1 MSEPSTASGI
11 GSTPD
16 YPHHWEAD
24 VVAADGATVHLR
36 PITPEDADGLVGL
49 HARSSE
55 RTRYLRFFGPY
66 PRISDKDL
74 TRFTNVD
81 HHDRVALIVLLGEDV
96 IAVGRYERLPD
107 RDEAEV
113 AFLVEDAH
121 QGRGLGSVLLEH
133 LAAAAQEIG
142 IRRFVAEVLAENR
155 KMISIFREAGYEPS
169 RSYED
174 GVLHLVFDIAPTEAQ
189 RSVRYGREQ
198 RAEARSIERLLTP
211 RSVAVI
217 GASNDPAKIG
227 YAVLANLL
235 AAGFAGPV
243 YPVNHQA
250 RTVQDVPAYPSV
262 LAVPGE
268 VDLAILTVPA
278 DAVPQVVMHCRERG
292 VRGIVVMS
300 GGFAERGE
308 EGLLA
313 QRRLV
318 NTARASGMRIVGPNC
333 FGLIN
338 TDPAVRLNA
347 SLAATAPAAGRI
359 GFFSQSGALGATLLE
374 RAKALG
380 IGLSSF
386 VSAGNRADVSG
397 NDLLQYWASDPA
409 TDVVA
414 LHLESFGN
422 PRKFARLA
430 RRVARTKPIVVV
442 KSGRHT
448 GTTPNLEGTSPVM
461 AEASIEALFTSTG
474 IIRVDTVAQLFDV
487 VTLLA
492 HQPLPRGS
500 RVAVVGNSTAV
511 GLLAV
516 DSVLGNGLVLAGSGP
531 VDIGA
536 EGTPEQFAAATRAAL
551 TDPEVDALVAV
562 FVTPVS
568 RSEDGYAQ
576 ALVDLAQDTDKP
588 VVATFLGR
596 DGLPRSLVRVGEGSV
611 AARGSV
617 PSFPVDRAVVALA
630 QMVRYSNWRSRPVGA
645 VPELSDAD
653 PDRAR
658 GLVADVLVEDRA
670 GRELSGDQA
679 RALLACYGLPVRAG
693 DTAPVPDEVATAIE
707 ISDDPSFGAVVS
719 FGLSG
724 VPIDVFADQSYRALP
739 LSDVDASELIRSV
752 AAWPLL
758 DGYAGAVPVDAAAIE
773 DVLMRAARLCDDVP
787 EIARLTF
794 TAIAHPAGAVLRDP
808 HAYVRPSVAR
818 AEEASRRAD
827 RSEPLSG

>member
-1 MSEPSTASGI
+1 M
-11 GSTPD
+11 
-16 YPHHWEAD
+16 
-24 VVAADGATVHLR
+24 AADGATVHIR
-36 PITPEDADGLVGL
+36 PITPDDADGLLGL

-66 PRISDKDL
+66 PRVSDKDL
-74 TRFTNVD
+74 FHFTNVD
-81 HHDRVALIVLLGEDV
+81 HHDRVALIVLLGEEV

-113 AFLVEDAH
+113 AFLVEDEH

-133 LAAAAQEIG
+133 LAAAAQERG

-155 KMISIFREAGYEPS
+155 KMISIFRAAGYEPT
-169 RSYED
+169 RSYQE
-174 GVLHLVFDIAPTEAQ
+174 GVVHLVFDIAPTDTLRA
-189 RSVRYGREQ
+189 VRYEREQ
-198 RAEARSIERLLTP
+198 RAESRSIQRLLTP

-235 AAGFAGPV
+235 AGGFTGPV
-243 YPVNHQA
+243 YPVNTQA
-250 RTVQDVPAYPSV
+250 ESVQGLPAHPTL
-262 LAVPGE
+262 LAVPDD

-278 DAVPQVVMHCRERG
+278 EAVPQVVVHCRARA

-308 EGLLA
+308 DGLLA

-318 NTARASGMRIVGPNC
+318 STARGSGMRIVGPNC
-333 FGLIN
+333 FGIIN
-338 TDPAVRLNA
+338 TDPDFHLNA
-347 SLAATAPAAGRI
+347 SLVAAAPAAGRI

-374 RAKALG
+374 RAKTLS

-397 NDLLQYWASDPA
+397 NDLLQFWATDPA
-409 TDVVA
+409 TEVVA

-430 RRVARTKPIVVV
+430 RRVARTKPLVVV

-448 GTTPNLEGTSPVM
+448 GTTPNLEGTSAALSETSVQ
-461 AEASIEALFTSTG
+461 ALFSSAG

-492 HQPLPRGS
+492 HQPLPQGS
-500 RVAVVGNSTAV
+500 RVAVVGNSTAI

-516 DSVLGNGLVLAGSGP
+516 DALLGNGLTLAGSAP

-536 EGTPEQFAAATRAAL
+536 DGTPEQFAAETRSAL
-551 TDPEVDALVAV
+551 ADPEIDALVAV
-562 FVTPVS
+562 FVAPIS
-568 RSEDGYAQ
+568 RSEDSYAG
-576 ALVDLAQDTDKP
+576 ALVELAQDADKP
-588 VVATFLGR
+588 IVATFLGR
-596 DGLPRSLVRVGEGSV
+596 DGLPRSLVRAGSDEV
-611 AARGSV
+611 ALRGSV
-617 PSFPVDRAVVALA
+617 PSFPVDRAVAALA
-630 QMVRYSNWRSRPVGA
+630 QAVRYSQWRSRPMGVI
-645 VPELSDAD
+645 PELPDAD
-653 PDRAR
+653 PALAR
-658 GLVADVLVEDRA
+658 EMVTAVLA
-670 GRELSGDQA
+670 AKPGGGELSVEEA
-679 RALLACYGLPVRAG
+679 EALLGCYAVNVVGDSEPAAVAG
-693 DTAPVPDEVATAIE
+693 SSSVLTIVE

-724 VPIDVFADQSYRALP
+724 VPIELFGDRAYRVLP
-739 LSDVDASELIRSV
+739 LADVDAAELIRSV

-758 DGYAGAVPVDAAAIE
+758 DGYGGAVPVDAAAIE
-773 DVLMRAARLCDDVP
+773 DVVLRAARLCDDVP
-787 EIARLTF
+787 EIARLRF
-794 TAIAHPAGAVLRDP
+794 TVLAQPHGADVRQP
-808 HAYVRPSVAR
+808 QVHVRPTTAR
-818 AEEASRRAD
+818 AEEAPRRAD
-827 RSEPLSG
+827 RSEPVG